1 MPSRKI
7 VCLGGG
13 SLYFPRLLNDV
24 ALEEDLAD
32 TEVVLYDLDL
42 EKIEI
47 MAEFGRRLARSTGGA
62 LRIRATT
69 DLADALEDADFA
81 ISSIGGSGA
90 SFTANVY
97 ESRYHSAD
105 MHISARYGIHQV
117 IGDTCGPAGLMMG
130 LRSIPAYIAICRE
143 MEKRCPHV
151 ILLNHSNPMAVLMR
165 ALHKYTAITSIGICH
180 GVQTGIVDAAN
191 LLGVPPD
198 ELECRWIGT
207 NHYHW
212 FTQVRHRGTDM
223 LPELM
228 RRTRTCKPPPHHALS
243 SALSGVYGHRIVYP
257 DDAHTLEFYPFCTQV
272 ARQTDLPY
280 TLAASAKEHGYD
292 ASKPLPKHTR
302 TTPNIR
308 RRFLSQFSTIL
319 ADMEMPKEKDNS
331 VTGEGVA
338 AIIAAMAT
346 GRRTVCIANI
356 ANQGAIPNLPATA
369 EVEVEAVTD
378 SSGVRPVVM
387 GEAPP
392 LLKALLEKRFVWH
405 ELVADA
411 AVTGDRTKALQ
422 ALLVDEMAI
431 IPEKAQAML
440 NELLKAS
447 RDLLPQFFPKTERAR
462 TSGRSIRTKAHR

>member
-24 ALEEDLAD
+24 ALEEELAD
-32 TEVVLYDLDL
+32 SEVVLYDLDL
-42 EKIEI
+42 EKVEI
-47 MAEFGRRLARSTGGA
+47 MAEFGRQLAGNTGRA
-62 LRIRATT
+62 LHIRATT
-69 DLADALEDADFA
+69 DLADAVEGADFA
-81 ISSIGGSGA
+81 VSSIGGSGA
-90 SFTANVY
+90 SFTADVY
-97 ESRYHSAD
+97 GSRYHSAD
-105 MHISARYGIHQV
+105 MHIPARYGIHQV

-130 LRSIPAYIAICRE
+130 LRSIPAYIEICRE

-212 FTQVRHRGTDM
+212 FTQVHHRGTDM

-228 RRTRTCKPPPHHALS
+228 HRTRTRRPPPHHALS
-243 SALSGVYGHRIVYP
+243 SALSGVYGYRIVYP
-257 DDAHTLEFYPFCTQV
+257 DDAHTLEFSSFCTQV
-272 ARQTDLPY
+272 ARQADLPH
-280 TLAASAKEHGYD
+280 TLVAAAREHGYD

-302 TTPNIR
+302 PTPDMR
-308 RRFLSQFSTIL
+308 RRFLSRYKAIL
-319 ADMEMPKEKDNS
+319 ADLQMPREKDNS
-331 VTGEGVA
+331 VMSEGVA
-338 AIIAAMAT
+338 AMITAMAT
-346 GRRTVCIANI
+346 GRKTVCIANI

-392 LLKALLEKRFVWH
+392 LLKALLEKRFIWH

-422 ALLVDEMAI
+422 ALLVDEMAVV
-431 IPEKAQAML
+431 PEKAQAML
-440 NELLKAS
+440 DELLIAS
-447 RDLLPQFFPKTERAR
+447 SDLLPQFFPT
-462 TSGRSIRTKAHR
+462 TKRVRNIL

>member
-1 MPSRKI
+1 M
-7 VCLGGG
+7 CLGGG

-24 ALEEDLAD
+24 ALEEDL
-32 TEVVLYDLDL
+32 TGSEVVLYDLDL
-42 EKIEI
+42 EKVEI
-47 MAEFGRRLARSTGGA
+47 MAEFGRQLARTASGT
-62 LRIRATT
+62 LHIRATA
-69 DLADALEDADFA
+69 DLADAVEGADFA

-97 ESRYHSAD
+97 ESHYHSAD
-105 MHISARYGIHQV
+105 MHIPTKYGIHQV

-143 MEKRCPHV
+143 MEKRCPQV
-151 ILLNHSNPMAVLMR
+151 ILFNHSNPMAVLMR
-165 ALHKYTAITSIGICH
+165 TLHKYTAITSIGICH

-191 LLGVPPD
+191 LLDVPPD

-207 NHYHW
+207 NHYYW
-212 FTQVRHRGTDM
+212 FTQMRHRGTDM

-228 RRTRTCKPPPHHALS
+228 HRTRTSKSPPHHALS
-243 SALSGVYGHRIVYP
+243 SALSGVYGYRIAYP
-257 DDAHTLEFYPFCTQV
+257 DDAHILEFYPFCTQV
-272 ARQTDLPY
+272 AQQADLPY
-280 TLAASAKEHGYD
+280 RLVASAKEHGYD
-292 ASKPLPKHTR
+292 ASKPLPKRTR

-308 RRFLSQFSTIL
+308 RRFLSQYKAIL
-319 ADMEMPKEKDNS
+319 ADTQMPREKDNT

-346 GRRTVCIANI
+346 GRRTICIANI

-378 SSGVRPVVM
+378 SSGLRPVVM

-392 LLKALLEKRFVWH
+392 LLKALLEKRFVWQ

-431 IPEKAQAML
+431 VPEKAQAML
-440 NELLKAS
+440 DELLKS
-447 RDLLPQFFPKTERAR
+447 SKDLLPQFFPRTERVR
-462 TSGRSIRTKAHR
+462 TPVSACKRKRIVESER

>member
-1 MPSRKI
+1 MASRKI

-13 SLYFPRLLNDV
+13 SLYFPRLLQDV
-24 ALEEDLAD
+24 ALEEDLAGS
-32 TEVVLYDLDL
+32 EVVLYDLDP
-42 EKIEI
+42 EKVEI
-47 MAEFGRRLARSTGGA
+47 MAEFGRRLARSAGGA
-62 LRIRATT
+62 LHIRATT
-69 DLADALEDADFA
+69 DLADAVAGADFA
-81 ISSIGGSGA
+81 VSSIGGSGA

-105 MHISARYGIHQV
+105 MHIPSRYGIHQV

-143 MEKRCPHV
+143 MEKRCPRV
-151 ILLNHSNPMAVLMR
+151 ILINHSNPMAVLMR
-165 ALHKYTAITSIGICH
+165 ALHKYTAVTSIGICH
-180 GVQTGIVDAAN
+180 GVQTGMVDAAN

-207 NHYHW
+207 NHYYW
-212 FTQVRHRGTDM
+212 FTQMRHRGTDM
-223 LPELM
+223 LPELLH
-228 RRTRTCKPPPHHALS
+228 RTRTCTPPPGHALS
-243 SALSGVYGHRIVYP
+243 SALSGVYGYRVVYA

-272 ARQTDLPY
+272 AKQADLPY
-280 TLAASAKEHGYD
+280 ALAASAREHGYD
-292 ASKPLPKHTR
+292 ASKPLAKPTR
-302 TTPNIR
+302 RTPAMR
-308 RRFLSQFSTIL
+308 RRFLSRYKAIL
-319 ADMEMPKEKDNS
+319 ADIQMPREKDNS

-338 AIIAAMAT
+338 AVIAAMAT
-346 GRRTVCIANI
+346 GRRRVCIANI
-356 ANQGAIPNLPATA
+356 ANQGAIANLPATA

-378 SSGVRPVVM
+378 SAGVRPVVM

-431 IPEKAQAML
+431 VPEKAQAML
-440 NELLKAS
+440 DELLKAS
-447 RDLLPQFFPKTERAR
+447 KDLLPQFFPGTGSVR
-462 TSGRSIRTKAHR
+462 TSGRSSRSKNK